1 MIIQCPACNTSFS
14 VSKDKFGTKNRKV
27 KCSKCYFVWTV
38 NPLGKAIEVPPL
50 YESIES
56 QGGIIK
62 ENKEETLDPN
72 INKAEWTYEEDN

>member
-1 MIIQCPACNTSFS
+1 ML
-14 VSKDKFGTKNRKV
+14 
-27 KCSKCYFVWTV
+27 FVWTV

-62 ENKEETLDPN
+62 ENKRGSIRSKYKTRSP
-72 INKAEWTYEEDN
+72 ITCSS